1 MSENVTYVT
10 GHRNP
15 DTDSICSAIAY
26 ANLKNKL
33 GFNIEPVR
41 LGKLNIETQFILD
54 YLNVPAPKYISDVK
68 AKVDSMEYSPI
79 NTIKI
84 TDSLKKAWDSLNY
97 ETNNKIVAVVDE
109 KSKYIGTITVSDI
122 LRVLIENND
131 ENMFEKNNTTLENI
145 IEVLDGEFITKSDLE
160 IVKGTIKIGSSL
172 EQIKSANLT
181 PNDILITDAAEYMAE
196 ASIKESGARIIILDS
211 SINHTYS
218 SNLLS
223 LAESNRCT
231 LIKTPYNTFTIVKL
245 LAQSIQ
251 SSTAVQVNNL
261 PIVYTNEYID
271 EVKEIVLNSKHR
283 SFPVLNLDRTVAGAI
298 TGKNLLNYKRTK
310 VILVDHSE
318 KSQSVSGLNEAELI
332 EIIDHHRLGDV
343 ETSKPIFMRCQ
354 PLGSTA
360 TIVAMMYFENKI
372 RLSAKYAGLMLS
384 AIISDT
390 LLFKSPT
397 CTETDKQVAER
408 LAKIAKLDIE
418 TYGLNMLKAGASL
431 EGRSISDILTTDTKN
446 FNISGL
452 TVAIS
457 QINTMNY
464 EEFIKNKKDFL
475 NEMENLRK
483 DKEIDLFVF
492 MITDLLR
499 EGSLIIYSGN
509 DTHIVQKAFDIE
521 PEHNSKF
528 LAGVV
533 SRKKQM
539 VPKLVNVAGILK

>member
-10 GHRNP
+10 GHKNP

-33 GFNIEPVR
+33 GFNVEPVR

-54 YLNVPAPKYISDVK
+54 YLNVSAPKYISDVK

-145 IEVLDGEFITKSDLE
+145 IEVLDGEFISKSDLE
-160 IVKGTIKIGSSL
+160 IIKGTIKIGSSL
-172 EQIKSANLT
+172 EQIKDANLT

-196 ASIKESGARIIILDS
+196 ASIKESGAGIIILDS
-211 SINHTYS
+211 SNNHEYS
-218 SNLLS
+218 LDLLNLAKS
-223 LAESNRCT
+223 KKCT
-231 LIKTPYNTFTIVKL
+231 LIKTSYNTFTIVKL
-245 LAQSIQ
+245 LSQSIQ
-251 SSTAVQVNNL
+251 SNTAVQVDNV

-271 EVKEIVLNSKHR
+271 DVKEIVLNSRHR

-298 TGKNLLNYKRTK
+298 TGKNLLNYKRTQ

-318 KSQSVSGLNEAELI
+318 QSQSVSGLNEAELI

-397 CTETDKQVAER
+397 CTETDKEVAEK
-408 LAKIAKLDIE
+408 LAKVAKLDIDN
-418 TYGLNMLKAGASL
+418 YGLSMLKAGASL

-483 DKEIDLFVF
+483 DKEIDLFIF

-509 DTHIVQKAFDIE
+509 DIHIVQKAFDIDS
-521 PEHNSKF
+521 EHNSKF
-528 LAGVV
+528 LDGVV

-539 VPKLVNVAGILK
+539 VPKLVNVASVLK